1 MRKVRQRDVEML
13 TQVHMASERKEI
25 SKTSDSNKTHVPST
39 MQHSVFK

>member
-13 TQVHMASERKEI
+13 TQVHMASERKAI
-25 SKTSDSNKTHVPST
+25 SKTSDSKTHVPST